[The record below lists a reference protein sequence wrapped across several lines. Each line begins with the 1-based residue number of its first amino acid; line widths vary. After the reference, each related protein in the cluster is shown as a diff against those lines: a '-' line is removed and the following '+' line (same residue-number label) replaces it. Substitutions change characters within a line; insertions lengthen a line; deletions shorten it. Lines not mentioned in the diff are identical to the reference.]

1 MSDDPSHYL
10 NASWGRVVTKPHTTR
25 ESQRLFIQSLAT
37 ALHQSV
43 SQGAMSPEGVE
54 ARQRAV
60 IDHALEETE
69 GMMPDIA
76 IEAAECAEYLRIC
89 WSVLRQLE
97 DENKR

>member
-1 MSDDPSHYL
+1 MSNDPSHYL
-10 NASWGRVVTKPHTTR
+10 NVSWGRVATRRHTTR

-43 SQGAMSPEGVE
+43 SQGTMSPEGVE

-60 IDHALEETE
+60 IDHTVTETE

-89 WSVLRQLE
+89 WNVLRQPD